1 MWAFSSITREKS
13 HFSIF
18 THLAIIRT
26 RERYEAGCLPGEAG
40 LLQVEKRNLKCKMDS
55 AQCQINDL
63 RGNCLGIERKGNNQ
77 GSSNH
82 PLPTLYDQ
90 LPVEE
95 KIFITNMIE
104 LSEI

>member
-1 MWAFSSITREKS
+1 MNSVT
-13 HFSIF
+13 
-18 THLAIIRT
+18 
-26 RERYEAGCLPGEAG
+26 
-40 LLQVEKRNLKCKMDS
+40 
-55 AQCQINDL
+55 CQINDL
-63 RGNCLGIERKGNNQ
+63 RSNCLGIERKENNQ

-95 KIFITNMIE
+95 KIFIENRIE